1 MKAVYVQE
9 GKNLDYK
16 NTGSTVIAAGEV
28 VVLGGHIG
36 IAAGDIAVGE
46 KGALCMEGV
55 FRSTKKADEAI
66 TAGADVYYSEAGMTA
81 VKAESAVSVGYAV
94 NAAGEADGTVTVKLL
109 G

>member
-9 GKNLDYK
+9 GKNLDHQ

-36 IAAGDIAVGE
+36 IAVGE

-55 FRSTKKADEAI
+55 FRLPKKADEAI

-81 VKAESAVSVGYAV
+81 VKADSAVSVGYAV

>member
-9 GKNLDYK
+9 GKNLDYQ

-55 FRSTKKADEAI
+55 FRLTKKADEAI
-66 TAGADVYYSEAGMTA
+66 TAGAFYD
-81 VKAESAVSVGYAV
+81 
-94 NAAGEADGTVTVKLL
+94 L
-109 G
+109 GRGCGKILGR

>member
-1 MKAVYVQE
+1 MKAIYVQE
-9 GKNLDYK
+9 GKNLDYQ
-16 NTGSTVIAAGEV
+16 NTGSAVIAAGEV

-55 FRSTKKADEAI
+55 FRLPKKADEAI
-66 TAGADVYYSEAGMTA
+66 SVGADVYYSEAGMTVVNA
-81 VKAESAVSVGYAV
+81 GSAVAVGYAV
-94 NAAGEADGTVTVKLL
+94 NAAAEADGTVTVKLL

>member
-1 MKAVYVQE
+1 M
-9 GKNLDYK
+9 
-16 NTGSTVIAAGEV
+16 
-28 VVLGGHIG
+28 
-36 IAAGDIAVGE
+36 
-46 KGALCMEGV
+46 
-55 FRSTKKADEAI
+55 TKKADEAI

>member
-9 GKNLDYK
+9 GKNLDYQ

-46 KGALCMEGV
+46 KGALCMLAQGV
-55 FRSTKKADEAI
+55 C
-66 TAGADVYYSEAGMTA
+66 
-81 VKAESAVSVGYAV
+81 
-94 NAAGEADGTVTVKLL
+94 
-109 G
+109 